1 YPCTSKK
8 KNQMIASIA
17 SQEAL
22 EHFVEKVITAHA
34 AHQQNPRARHVRMS
48 PSDHHS
54 IAKYARATDDLTV
67 WLSEHQDD
75 PAVEDF
81 IPRLKDHLLTRIC
94 GITYDGDEH
103 NFSDADCAS
112 VLITD
117 NKLFQH
123 SILRNDT
130 GLYSRPTRM
139 DFLLVRWFRRD
150 SSRAGWAAK

>member
-1 YPCTSKK
+1 KRRYPRTSKK

-22 EHFVEKVITAHA
+22 EHFVEKVIAARA

-48 PSDHHS
+48 PSNHYS
-54 IAKYARATDDLTV
+54 IAKYARETDDLTV

-81 IPRLKDHLLTRIC
+81 IPRLKDHLLARIR

-103 NFSDADCAS
+103 D
-112 VLITD
+112 
-117 NKLFQH
+117 
-123 SILRNDT
+123 
-130 GLYSRPTRM
+130 
-139 DFLLVRWFRRD
+139 
-150 SSRAGWAAK
+150 

>member
-1 YPCTSKK
+1 KRRYPRTSKK

-22 EHFVEKVITAHA
+22 ERFVEKVIAARA
-34 AHQQNPRARHVRMS
+34 AHQQNPRARRVRMS

-81 IPRLKDHLLTRIC
+81 IPRLKDHLLARIR

-103 NFSDADCAS
+103 DFSDADRAS

-117 NKLFQH
+117 NKLFRH
-123 SILRNDT
+123 SILR
-130 GLYSRPTRM
+130 
-139 DFLLVRWFRRD
+139 
-150 SSRAGWAAK
+150 